1 MVIEMVLDARY
12 SKLEI
17 CAMSTKDSGKMTI
30 TTDKA
35 FTHGQMAVSIQVL
48 GRMDN
53 DMEKEL
59 RNGQMEENM
68 QGLGKTIRS
77 MDKEFFQF

>member
-1 MVIEMVLDARY
+1 MVIEMVKDARY

-35 FTHGQMAVSIQVL
+35 FTHGQMAVCIQEL
-48 GRMDN
+48 GRKVN
-53 DMEKEL
+53 EMEKEL
-59 RNGQMEENM
+59 RHGQMEGNM
-68 QGLGKTIRS
+68 RGLGKTIRS
-77 MDKEFFQF
+77 MDKEFL